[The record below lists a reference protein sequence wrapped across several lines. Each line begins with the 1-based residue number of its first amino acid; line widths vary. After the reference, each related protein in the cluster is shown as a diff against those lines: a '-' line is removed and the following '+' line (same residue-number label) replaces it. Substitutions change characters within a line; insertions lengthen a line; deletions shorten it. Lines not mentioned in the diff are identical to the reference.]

1 MTVLIC
7 ISYYHLYCP
16 LYTRLYIV
24 YNGKIPERWTDKPP
38 LTLLN
43 YVTEFIKTA
52 FSEGPETPFDQITL
66 PAAKKDDWAKLI
78 VIDGKYLTH
87 DRRFNQDKNLLLLSD
102 MYEVLR
108 VSNLALGKFASET
121 RTLRTEIASLKKK
134 NQELSKAEGSGMDLK
149 VIIQKELSE
158 FKTDLKKELNE
169 QLTNSMTGTEK
180 KWSDLF
186 KSNQQEIKNQTKQ
199 ANVQRKEIEK
209 TIAANNR
216 QATVDNLERQKR
228 ASNVCINLVPE
239 STKTDKSEQEKEDR
253 AMVID
258 ILNLDDDN
266 VKHVFRAGPVQ
277 DKPRSIIAVL
287 SSPDLAKKL
296 HDYGKGKPIRD
307 SDGKNI
313 LYWVNPDLI
322 KANRFAKYKA
332 RLGKSKKNPEN
343 VKVVKLSFF
352 ELSQEEQDGIFLA
365 NILKADQAA
374 AT

>member
-1 MTVLIC
+1 M
-7 ISYYHLYCP
+7 
-16 LYTRLYIV
+16 
-24 YNGKIPERWTDKPP
+24 ERWTDKPP

-121 RTLRTEIASLKKK
+121 HTLRTEIASLKKK

-322 KANRFAKYKA
+322 KADRIANYKA
-332 RLGKSKKNPEN
+332 RHAKPRKRDDEPKVDTPEN
-343 VKVVKLSFF
+343 QVL
-352 ELSQEEQDGIFLA
+352 
-365 NILKADQAA
+365 
-374 AT
+374 